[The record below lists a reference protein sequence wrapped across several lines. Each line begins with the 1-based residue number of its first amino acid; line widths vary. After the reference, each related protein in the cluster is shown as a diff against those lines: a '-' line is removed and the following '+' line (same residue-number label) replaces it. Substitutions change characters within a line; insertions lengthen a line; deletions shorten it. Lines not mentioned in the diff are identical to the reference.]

1 MKVLNSGIGDKNA
14 LIFIGGAVTGSLV
27 SWYFTKKKYET
38 LAENEIAKMREG
50 YRKKNKELA
59 DRARVKPNISEV
71 VNDRI
76 TIHQEDVD
84 LDEKEENLIAK
95 YAEESEPT
103 GEENISPNDD
113 IIEFIDDS
121 EFASMNGYEKVN
133 LVLYEDDVLAN
144 EMSDDIVLVEDTV
157 GQQAI
162 DDFKHYNP
170 EAFYVR
176 NNQLMTEYE
185 ITRDHRTYEEV
196 TGIPIREYDS

>member
-1 MKVLNSGIGDKNA
+1 MYKKA
-14 LIFIGGAVTGSLV
+14 LTFIGGAVTGSLV

-50 YRKKNKELA
+50 YRQKNKELA
-59 DRARVKPNISEV
+59 NRARIKPDISEV
-71 VNDRI
+71 TKDRI
-76 TIHQEDVD
+76 TIHKEDVD

-113 IIEFIDDS
+113 IIEFIDDG

-144 EMSDDIVLVEDTV
+144 EISDDIVLVEDTV

-196 TGIPIREYDS
+196 TGIPIREYES

>member
-1 MKVLNSGIGDKNA
+1 MYKKA
-14 LIFIGGAVTGSLV
+14 LTFIGGAVIGSLV

-50 YRKKNKELA
+50 YRQKNKELSE
-59 DRARVKPNISEV
+59 RARIKPDISEV
-71 VNDRI
+71 VKDRI

-84 LDEKEENLIAK
+84 LDEKEESLIAK
-95 YAEESEPT
+95 YDEESEPT

-113 IIEFIDDS
+113 IIEFIDDG
-121 EFASMNGYEKVN
+121 EFASMNGYEKIN

-144 EMSDDIVLVEDTV
+144 EMSDVIVLVEDTV

>member
-1 MKVLNSGIGDKNA
+1 MYNKA
-14 LIFIGGAVTGSLV
+14 LIFIGGAVTGSLI

-50 YRKKNKELA
+50 YRQKNKELA
-59 DRARVKPNISEV
+59 ERARIKPDISEV
-71 VNDRI
+71 TKDRL

-84 LDEKEENLIAK
+84 LSEKEENLIAK

-103 GEENISPNDD
+103 GEENISSNDD
-113 IIEFIDDS
+113 VIEFIDDS

>member
-1 MKVLNSGIGDKNA
+1 MYNKA

-50 YRKKNKELA
+50 YRQKNKELA
-59 DRARVKPNISEV
+59 ERARIKPDISEV
-71 VNDRI
+71 IKDQI
-76 TIHQEDVD
+76 TIHKEDVD
-84 LDEKEENLIAK
+84 LAEKEENLIAK

-113 IIEFIDDS
+113 VIEFIDDS
-121 EFASMNGYEKVN
+121 EFASMNGYEKVS

>member
-1 MKVLNSGIGDKNA
+1 MYKKA

-59 DRARVKPNISEV
+59 ERARIKPDISEV
-71 VNDRI
+71 TKDRI
-76 TIHQEDVD
+76 TIHKEDAD
-84 LDEKEENLIAK
+84 LTEKEENLIAK

-121 EFASMNGYEKVN
+121 EFASMNGYDKVN

-144 EMSDDIVLVEDTV
+144 EISDDIVLVEDTV

>member
-1 MKVLNSGIGDKNA
+1 MYNKA
-14 LIFIGGAVTGSLV
+14 LIFIGGAITGSLV

-50 YRKKNKELA
+50 YRQKNKELA
-59 DRARVKPNISEV
+59 ERARVKPNISEV
-71 VNDRI
+71 VNDRL
-76 TIHQEDVD
+76 TIHKDDVD
-84 LDEKEENLIAK
+84 LSEKEENLIAK

-113 IIEFIDDS
+113 VIEFIDDS

>member
-1 MKVLNSGIGDKNA
+1 MYNKA

-50 YRKKNKELA
+50 YRQKNKELA
-59 DRARVKPNISEV
+59 ERARIKPDISEV
-71 VNDRI
+71 VKDQI
-76 TIHQEDVD
+76 TIRQEDVD
-84 LDEKEENLIAK
+84 LSEKEEKLIAK

-113 IIEFIDDS
+113 VIEFIDDS

>member
-1 MKVLNSGIGDKNA
+1 MYNKA
-14 LIFIGGAVTGSLV
+14 LIFIGGDVTGSLV

-50 YRKKNKELA
+50 YRQKNKELA
-59 DRARVKPNISEV
+59 ERARIKPDISEV
-71 VNDRI
+71 VKDQI
-76 TIHQEDVD
+76 TIPQDDVD
-84 LDEKEENLIAK
+84 LSEKEENLIAK

-113 IIEFIDDS
+113 VIEFIDDS

>member
-1 MKVLNSGIGDKNA
+1 MYNKA

-38 LAENEIAKMREG
+38 LAENEIAKMREW
-50 YRKKNKELA
+50 YRQKNKELA
-59 DRARVKPNISEV
+59 ERARIKPDISEV
-71 VNDRI
+71 TKDRI

-84 LDEKEENLIAK
+84 LSEKEENLIAK

-113 IIEFIDDS
+113 IIEFIDDG

-133 LVLYEDDVLAN
+133 LVLYEDNVLAN
-144 EMSDDIVLVEDTV
+144 EISDDIVLVEDTV

>member
-1 MKVLNSGIGDKNA
+1 MYKKA
-14 LIFIGGAVTGSLV
+14 LTFIGGAVIGSLV

-50 YRKKNKELA
+50 YRQKNKELA
-59 DRARVKPNISEV
+59 ERARIKPDISEV
-71 VNDRI
+71 VKDRI

-84 LDEKEENLIAK
+84 LAEKEENLIAK

-113 IIEFIDDS
+113 IIEFIDDG

-144 EMSDDIVLVEDTV
+144 EISDDIVLVEDTV

>member
-1 MKVLNSGIGDKNA
+1 MYKKA
-14 LIFIGGAVTGSLV
+14 LIFIGGAVTGSLI

-71 VNDRI
+71 VNDRL
-76 TIHQEDVD
+76 TIPKEDVD
-84 LDEKEENLIAK
+84 LSEKEENLIAK

-113 IIEFIDDS
+113 IIEFIDDG

>member
-1 MKVLNSGIGDKNA
+1 MYNKA
-14 LIFIGGAVTGSLV
+14 LIFIGGDVTGSLV

-50 YRKKNKELA
+50 YRQKNKELA
-59 DRARVKPNISEV
+59 ERARIKPDISEV
-71 VNDRI
+71 VKDQI
-76 TIHQEDVD
+76 TIRQDDVD
-84 LDEKEENLIAK
+84 LSEKEENLIAK

-113 IIEFIDDS
+113 VIEFIDDS

>member
-1 MKVLNSGIGDKNA
+1 MYKKA

-38 LAENEIAKMREG
+38 LAEDEIAKMREG
-50 YRKKNKELA
+50 YRQKNKELA
-59 DRARVKPNISEV
+59 ERARVKPDISEV
-71 VNDRI
+71 VKDRL
-76 TIHQEDVD
+76 TIRPEDVD
-84 LDEKEENLIAK
+84 WVEKEAELVAK

-103 GEENISPNDD
+103 GEEHISPNDD
-113 IIEFIDDS
+113 IIEFIDDG

>member
-1 MKVLNSGIGDKNA
+1 MYNKA

-50 YRKKNKELA
+50 YRQKNKELA
-59 DRARVKPNISEV
+59 ERARIKPDISEV
-71 VNDRI
+71 TKDRF
-76 TIHQEDVD
+76 TIHKEDVD

-113 IIEFIDDS
+113 IIEFIDDG

-144 EMSDDIVLVEDTV
+144 EISDDIVLVEDTV

>member
-1 MKVLNSGIGDKNA
+1 MYKKA

-59 DRARVKPNISEV
+59 ERARIKPDISEV
-71 VNDRI
+71 TKDRI
-76 TIHQEDVD
+76 TIHHEDVD
-84 LDEKEENLIAK
+84 LADKEENLIAK

-113 IIEFIDDS
+113 IIEFIDDG

-144 EMSDDIVLVEDTV
+144 EISDDIVLVEDTV

>member
-1 MKVLNSGIGDKNA
+1 MYKKA
-14 LIFIGGAVTGSLV
+14 FIFIGGAITGSLV

-59 DRARVKPNISEV
+59 ERARIKPDISEV
-71 VNDRI
+71 TKDRF

-84 LDEKEENLIAK
+84 LAEKEENLIAK
-95 YAEESEPT
+95 YAEESKPT

-113 IIEFIDDS
+113 IIEFIDDG

>member
-1 MKVLNSGIGDKNA
+1 MYKKA
-14 LIFIGGAVTGSLV
+14 FIFIGGAVTGSLV

-50 YRKKNKELA
+50 YRQKNKELA
-59 DRARVKPNISEV
+59 ERARVKPNISEV
-71 VNDRI
+71 VNDRL
-76 TIHQEDVD
+76 TIHKDDVD
-84 LDEKEENLIAK
+84 LSEKEENLIAK

-113 IIEFIDDS
+113 VIEFIDDS

>member
-1 MKVLNSGIGDKNA
+1 MYNKA

-50 YRKKNKELA
+50 YRQKNKELA
-59 DRARVKPNISEV
+59 ERARVKPNISEV
-71 VNDRI
+71 VNDRL
-76 TIHQEDVD
+76 TIRQEDVD
-84 LDEKEENLIAK
+84 LSEKEENLIAK

-113 IIEFIDDS
+113 VIEFIDDS
-121 EFASMNGYEKVN
+121 KFASMNGYEKVN

>member
-1 MKVLNSGIGDKNA
+1 MYKKA

-27 SWYFTKKKYET
+27 SWYVTKKKYET

-76 TIHQEDVD
+76 TIHKDDVD
-84 LDEKEENLIAK
+84 LSEKEENLIAK

-113 IIEFIDDS
+113 VIEFIDDS
-121 EFASMNGYEKVN
+121 EFASMNGYEKIN

>member
-1 MKVLNSGIGDKNA
+1 MYNKA

-50 YRKKNKELA
+50 YRQKNKELA
-59 DRARVKPNISEV
+59 ERARIKPDISEV
-71 VNDRI
+71 TKDRF
-76 TIHQEDVD
+76 TIHKEDVD
-84 LDEKEENLIAK
+84 LADKEENLIAK

-121 EFASMNGYEKVN
+121 EFASMNGYEKIN

>member
-1 MKVLNSGIGDKNA
+1 MYKKA
-14 LIFIGGAVTGSLV
+14 FIFIGGAVTGSLI

-50 YRKKNKELA
+50 YRQKNKELA
-59 DRARVKPNISEV
+59 ERARIKPDISEV
-71 VNDRI
+71 TKDRI

-84 LDEKEENLIAK
+84 SSEKEENLIAK

-113 IIEFIDDS
+113 IIEFIDDG

>member
-1 MKVLNSGIGDKNA
+1 MYKKA
-14 LIFIGGAVTGSLV
+14 FIFIVGAVTGSLI

-38 LAENEIAKMREG
+38 LAEDEIAKMREG
-50 YRKKNKELA
+50 YRQKNKELA

-71 VNDRI
+71 VNDRL
-76 TIHQEDVD
+76 TIHKEDVD
-84 LDEKEENLIAK
+84 LSETEENLIAK

-121 EFASMNGYEKVN
+121 EFASINGYEKVN

>member
-1 MKVLNSGIGDKNA
+1 MYKKA
-14 LIFIGGAVTGSLV
+14 FIFIGGAVTGSLV

-50 YRKKNKELA
+50 YRQKNKELA
-59 DRARVKPNISEV
+59 ERARIKPDISEV
-71 VNDRI
+71 TKDRF

-84 LDEKEENLIAK
+84 LAEKEENLIAK
-95 YAEESEPT
+95 YDEESEPT

-113 IIEFIDDS
+113 IIEFIDDG

>member
-1 MKVLNSGIGDKNA
+1 MYNKA

-50 YRKKNKELA
+50 YRQKNKELA
-59 DRARVKPNISEV
+59 ERARVKPNISEV
-71 VNDRI
+71 VTDRI
-76 TIHQEDVD
+76 TIHKDDVD
-84 LDEKEENLIAK
+84 LSEKEENLIAK

-113 IIEFIDDS
+113 VIEFIDDS

>member
-1 MKVLNSGIGDKNA
+1 MYNKA

-50 YRKKNKELA
+50 YRQKNKELA
-59 DRARVKPNISEV
+59 ERARIKPDISEV
-71 VNDRI
+71 VKDQI
-76 TIHQEDVD
+76 TIRQEDVD
-84 LDEKEENLIAK
+84 LSEKEENLIAK
-95 YAEESEPT
+95 YAEESELT

-113 IIEFIDDS
+113 VIEFIDDS

>member
-1 MKVLNSGIGDKNA
+1 MYKKA
-14 LIFIGGAVTGSLV
+14 FIFIGGAVTGSLV

-38 LAENEIAKMREG
+38 LEENEIAKMREG

-59 DRARVKPNISEV
+59 ERARVKPNISEV
-71 VNDRI
+71 VNDRL
-76 TIHQEDVD
+76 TIRQEDVD
-84 LDEKEENLIAK
+84 LSEKEENLIAK

-113 IIEFIDDS
+113 IIEFIDDG

>member
-1 MKVLNSGIGDKNA
+1 MYKKA

-76 TIHQEDVD
+76 TIHKDDVA
-84 LDEKEENLIAK
+84 LSEKEENLIAK

-113 IIEFIDDS
+113 VIEFIDDS

>member
-1 MKVLNSGIGDKNA
+1 MYKKA

-38 LAENEIAKMREG
+38 WAEEEIAKMRDG
-50 YRKKNKELA
+50 YRRKNKELA
-59 DRARVKPNISEV
+59 DRARVKPDISEV
-71 VNDRI
+71 IKD
-76 TIHQEDVD
+76 TLTESD
-84 LDEKEENLIAK
+84 DEKRLIAK
-95 YAEESEPT
+95 YTSESEPT

-113 IIEFIDDS
+113 VIEFIEDS
-121 EFASMNGYEKVN
+121 DFASMNGYDKVN
-133 LVLYEDDVLAN
+133 LVLYADDILAN

-162 DDFKHYNP
+162 DDFKKFNP

-176 NNQLMTEYE
+176 NNQLTTEYE

-196 TGIPIREYDS
+196 TGIPIREYHS

>member
-1 MKVLNSGIGDKNA
+1 MYNKA

-50 YRKKNKELA
+50 YRQKNKELA
-59 DRARVKPNISEV
+59 ERARIKPDISEV
-71 VNDRI
+71 VKDQI
-76 TIHQEDVD
+76 TIHQEDVG
-84 LDEKEENLIAK
+84 LSEKEENLIAK

-103 GEENISPNDD
+103 GKENISPNDD

>member
-1 MKVLNSGIGDKNA
+1 MYNKA

-50 YRKKNKELA
+50 YRQKNKELA
-59 DRARVKPNISEV
+59 ERARIKPDISEV
-71 VNDRI
+71 VKDQI
-76 TIHQEDVD
+76 TIRQEDVD
-84 LDEKEENLIAK
+84 LSEKEENLIAK

-113 IIEFIDDS
+113 VIEFIDDS

>member
-1 MKVLNSGIGDKNA
+1 MYNKA

-50 YRKKNKELA
+50 YRQKNKELA
-59 DRARVKPNISEV
+59 ERARIKPDISEV
-71 VNDRI
+71 IKDQI
-76 TIHQEDVD
+76 TIHKEDVD
-84 LDEKEENLIAK
+84 LAEKEENLIAK

-113 IIEFIDDS
+113 VIEFIDDS
-121 EFASMNGYEKVN
+121 EFASMNGYEKLN

>member
-1 MKVLNSGIGDKNA
+1 MYKKA

-76 TIHQEDVD
+76 TIHQDDVD
-84 LDEKEENLIAK
+84 LAEKEENLIAK

-113 IIEFIDDS
+113 VIEFIDDS
-121 EFASMNGYEKVN
+121 EFASMNGYEKIN

>member
-1 MKVLNSGIGDKNA
+1 MYNKA

-50 YRKKNKELA
+50 YRQKNKELA
-59 DRARVKPNISEV
+59 ERARIKPDISAVVK
-71 VNDRI
+71 DQI
-76 TIHQEDVD
+76 TIHKDDVD
-84 LDEKEENLIAK
+84 LSEKEENLIAK

-113 IIEFIDDS
+113 VIEFIDDS

>member
-1 MKVLNSGIGDKNA
+1 MYKKA
-14 LIFIGGAVTGSLV
+14 LTFIGGAVTGSLV

-59 DRARVKPNISEV
+59 ERARIKPDISEV
-71 VNDRI
+71 TKDRI
-76 TIHQEDVD
+76 TIHKEDVD

-113 IIEFIDDS
+113 IIEFIDDG

-144 EMSDDIVLVEDTV
+144 EISDDIVLVEDTV

>member
-1 MKVLNSGIGDKNA
+1 MYNKA

-71 VNDRI
+71 VNDRL
-76 TIHQEDVD
+76 TIPKEDAD
-84 LDEKEENLIAK
+84 LAEKESNLIAK

-113 IIEFIDDS
+113 IIEFIDDG

>member
-1 MKVLNSGIGDKNA
+1 MYKKA

-50 YRKKNKELA
+50 YRQKNKELA
-59 DRARVKPNISEV
+59 ERARIKPDISEV
-71 VNDRI
+71 TKDRF
-76 TIHQEDVD
+76 TIHQENVD
-84 LDEKEENLIAK
+84 LAEKEENLIAK

-113 IIEFIDDS
+113 IIEFIDDG

-144 EMSDDIVLVEDTV
+144 EISDDIVLVEDTV

>member
-1 MKVLNSGIGDKNA
+1 MYKKA

-38 LAENEIAKMREG
+38 LAENEIAKMREW
-50 YRKKNKELA
+50 YRQKNKELA
-59 DRARVKPNISEV
+59 NRARIKPDISEV
-71 VNDRI
+71 TKDRI

-84 LDEKEENLIAK
+84 LTEKEENLIAK

-113 IIEFIDDS
+113 VIEFIDDS

>member
-1 MKVLNSGIGDKNA
+1 MYKKA

-71 VNDRI
+71 VNDRL
-76 TIHQEDVD
+76 TIHKEDVD
-84 LDEKEENLIAK
+84 LAEKEENLIAK

-113 IIEFIDDS
+113 VIEFIDDS

-144 EMSDDIVLVEDTV
+144 EISDDIVLVEDTV

>member
-1 MKVLNSGIGDKNA
+1 MYKKA

-59 DRARVKPNISEV
+59 ERARVKPNISEV
-71 VNDRI
+71 VNDRL
-76 TIHQEDVD
+76 TIHKEDVD
-84 LDEKEENLIAK
+84 LAEKEENLIAK

-113 IIEFIDDS
+113 VIEFIDDG

>member
-1 MKVLNSGIGDKNA
+1 MYNKA

-27 SWYFTKKKYET
+27 SWYFAKKKYET

-50 YRKKNKELA
+50 YRQKNKELA
-59 DRARVKPNISEV
+59 ERARIKPNISEV

-76 TIHQEDVD
+76 TIHKEDVD
-84 LDEKEENLIAK
+84 LSEKEENLIAK

-113 IIEFIDDS
+113 VIEFIDDS